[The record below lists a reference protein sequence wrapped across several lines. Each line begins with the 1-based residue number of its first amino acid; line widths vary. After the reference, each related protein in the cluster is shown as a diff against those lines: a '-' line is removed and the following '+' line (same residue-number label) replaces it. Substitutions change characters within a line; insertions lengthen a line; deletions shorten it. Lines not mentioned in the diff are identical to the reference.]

1 MDNVVIIKI
10 EGIEYEFKL
19 KSSSILYLEKKLGK
33 NIFEAFQNPDFTVM
47 VNLFYACASQSCKD
61 KYHNEADLFDALLEE
76 YGMQELAE
84 KYLAEIVQKSGL
96 VQKGKADIIPMTPSS
111 ETGKKTWNK

>member
-10 EGIEYEFKL
+10 GGVEYEFKL

-47 VNLFYACASQSCKD
+47 VNLFYACASKACKD
-61 KYHNEADLFDALLEE
+61 KYPDEGELFDAMLEE
-76 YGMQELAE
+76 YGMQTLAE
-84 KYLAEIVQKSGL
+84 KYLQDIVQKSGL
-96 VQKGKADIIPMTPSS
+96 VQKTDIPMTPSA
-111 ETGKKTWNK
+111 EVEGKTWSK

>member
-1 MDNVVIIKI
+1 MDNIVIIKI

-33 NIFEAFQNPDFTVM
+33 NIFEAFQSPDFTVM
-47 VNLFYACASQSCKD
+47 VNIFYVCASDACKL
-61 KYHNEADLFDALLEE
+61 KYKNEGDLFDALLAE
-76 YGMQELAE
+76 YGMQELIE

-96 VQKGKADIIPMTPSS
+96 VQKANKETPSEKADT
-111 ETGKKTWNK
+111 KTWNK

>member
-19 KSSSILYLEKKLGK
+19 KSSQILYLERKLGR

-47 VNLFYACASQSCKD
+47 CNIFFACASDACKS
-61 KYHNEADLFDALLEE
+61 KYRTEGDLFDALLAE
-76 YGMQELAE
+76 YGMQHLTE
-84 KYLAEIVQKSGL
+84 KYLSEIIQKSGL
-96 VQKGKADIIPMTPSS
+96 VQRRQEIPTPSEEEVKEKAWS
-111 ETGKKTWNK
+111 K

>member
-1 MDNVVIIKI
+1 MDNEVIITIGGK
-10 EGIEYEFKL
+10 EYKFKL
-19 KSSSILYLEKKLGK
+19 KSASILYLEKKLGR

-47 VNLFYACASQSCKD
+47 VNIFYACASNECKAAFKD
-61 KYHNEADLFDALLEE
+61 EGDLFDALLAE

-96 VQKGKADIIPMTPSS
+96 VQKQDIPTPSG
-111 ETGKKTWNK
+111 EDKEKTWSK

>member
-10 EGIEYEFKL
+10 QGVEYKFKL

-47 VNLFYACASQSCKD
+47 VNLFYACASNECKV
-61 KYHNEADLFDALLEE
+61 KYQNEADLFDALLDE

-84 KYLAEIVQKSGL
+84 KYLSDIVQKSGL
-96 VQKGKADIIPMTPSS
+96 VQKQQEIPMTPST
-111 ETGKKTWNK
+111 ETGAKTWNK

>member
-10 EGIEYEFKL
+10 DGVEYEFKL
-19 KSSSILYLEKKLGK
+19 KSSSILYLEKKLGR

-47 VNLFYACASQSCKD
+47 VNIFYACASDACKL
-61 KYHNEADLFDALLEE
+61 KYKNEGDLFDALLEE

-84 KYLAEIVQKSGL
+84 TYLAQIVEKSGL
-96 VQKGKADIIPMTPSS
+96 VRKQQEIPTPSP
-111 ETGKKTWNK
+111 ETETKAWTK